1 MVMVTV
7 DICRIMVLMVVLL
20 SDVDIQFFVCN
31 FLNKHVPVSK
41 SSFAFA
47 KTKKDLFCEFFLD

>member
-1 MVMVTV
+1 
-7 DICRIMVLMVVLL
+7 MVLMVVLL

-47 KTKKDLFCEFFLD
+47 GLRKLRPRRISFANFS